1 MRKILA
7 STIILTL
14 LFLISCNTSP
24 TANIQGV
31 YEIDKPSIKTQL
43 ETEMGNSGKLGS
55 GIVNAIL
62 NNAIMEFHI
71 KGDSISGIFGLIG
84 EQIVYNTQI
93 EERNGKLI
101 VRVKNSEAVIT
112 PTQDGFLFSPPHIDV
127 SFRFNKTDRQALSAN
142 AQKAI
147 NLQNSGRKRTKEL
160 NKVDA
165 DDRVQ

>member
-1 MRKILA
+1 
-7 STIILTL
+7 
-14 LFLISCNTSP
+14 
-24 TANIQGV
+24 
-31 YEIDKPSIKTQL
+31 
-43 ETEMGNSGKLGS
+43 
-55 GIVNAIL
+55 
-62 NNAIMEFHI
+62 
-71 KGDSISGIFGLIG
+71 
-84 EQIVYNTQI
+84 VYNTQI

-127 SFRFNKTDRQALSAN
+127 LFRFNKTDRQALSAN